1 MRRFMHMINVLNFEN
16 VKLDLVNLHLKYV
29 FKKSIKMVNYKV
41 RIRQNK
47 SFFNSLLNFKK

>member
-16 VKLDLVNLHLKYV
+16 VKLDLVNLHLKYE